1 VGATNDA
8 ASVETHRETAL
19 SIPCFAISWFSF
31 RESKDK
37 FCKRFAKPFGHSAI
51 LALPAPFRICNLQ
64 IPLKAREIDPV
75 SGHHIFNSLQAHPTT
90 TTFRNAPPHGGVGS
104 TLTPCIVRK
113 YQIST
118 LLETRSHRHCIHEL
132 NREARVP
139 DGDRL
144 IDAGHIT
151 LFSKTRPS

>member
-1 VGATNDA
+1 VGPTNDA
-8 ASVETHRETAL
+8 ASVETHHETAL

-37 FCKRFAKPFGHSAI
+37 FCKRFARPFGHSATFG
-51 LALPAPFRICNLQ
+51 ASCTFRICNLQ

-75 SGHHIFNSLQAHPTT
+75 SGDHIFNSLQPPNNDYVPTA
-90 TTFRNAPPHGGVGS
+90 RWSRS

-132 NREARVP
+132 DREARVP
-139 DGDRL
+139 DGDML
-144 IDAGHIT
+144 IYAGHIT